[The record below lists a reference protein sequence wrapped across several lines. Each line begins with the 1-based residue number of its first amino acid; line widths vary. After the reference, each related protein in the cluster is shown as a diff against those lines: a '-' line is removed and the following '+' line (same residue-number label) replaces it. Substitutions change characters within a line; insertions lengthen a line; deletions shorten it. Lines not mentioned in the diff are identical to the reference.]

1 MVDVMGGSKSLKQ
14 MHEEATYHQ
23 HIMLTVG
30 KVVMTF
36 FSRSAEAFLRVGF
49 GQRYFN
55 VLSAGSSMITL
66 GVALYIACS
75 NLQGVDQTL
84 GNKIL
89 GGFLLAYVLLVLV
102 HCWLIRGL
110 IRLIWPDTL
119 LHSRYS
125 GFPLLMLPVI
135 LFREHCEKGA
145 SDEDK
150 EVIGFLFGWI
160 NEHHIKLYVEPVVI
174 WLIAVPVAKVSPQ
187 LSVWLAMA
195 GISLA
200 VGGQMLRFEAQ
211 QRYLDMIDARI
222 ESENLAHVIKGER
235 LPVENQGVECWGAFN
250 PKQQEMLL
258 KD

>member
-49 GQRYFN
+49 GERYFN

-75 NLQGVDQTL
+75 NLQGVEQTL

-102 HCWLIRGL
+102 HCWLIRWL
-110 IRLIWPDTL
+110 IRLVEPDALIHT
-119 LHSRYS
+119 RYS
-125 GFPLLMLPVI
+125 GFPLLMIPIVMLGNHIYETGSETDKKV
-135 LFREHCEKGA
+135 FRF
-145 SDEDK
+145 
-150 EVIGFLFGWI
+150 FLGWI
-160 NEHHIKLYVEPVVI
+160 DEHHIKLYVEPVVI
-174 WLIAVPVAKVSPQ
+174 WLIAAPVAWVSPQ

-200 VGGQMLRFEAQ
+200 VGGQMLRFEAK

-222 ESENLAHVIKGER
+222 ESENLVHVIKGER
-235 LPVENQGVECWGAFN
+235 FPVENQGVECWGAFT